1 MKSDQRKRQNDLNEQ
16 IEEEIHDSS
25 TEPLYVAE
33 PLSSEISKMWRTEKS
48 KFQPTKNDELD
59 PTLFE
64 KVPFLNFTSQVL
76 LD

>member
-33 PLSSEISKMWRTEKS
+33 PLSSEISKM
-48 KFQPTKNDELD
+48 
-59 PTLFE
+59 
-64 KVPFLNFTSQVL
+64 
-76 LD
+76 